1 MSDLQCPARIILARH
16 GEAAPLE
23 GGGPRLLTD
32 QGVAQSRRL
41 ADAAVAERVAL
52 LWSST
57 MQRARQ
63 TSAIVA
69 EQLRLTVTHDD
80 RLRELMVDEHLPL
93 PPPPQEDSGD
103 VHAAWL
109 AGDLDGRMFGESG
122 HEVVG
127 RLRSVVEEVADR
139 CRGETALLI
148 SHGGII
154 ELGLTHLSRNL
165 TASFVDAHPLNPAES
180 VVLEVDS
187 SGWICTHWAGRP
199 MPH

>member
-16 GEAAPLE
+16 GEAAPPE
-23 GGGPRLLTD
+23 GGGARLLTD

-69 EQLRLTVTHDD
+69 EQLRLPVTHDD

-109 AGDLDGRMFGESG
+109 AGDLD
-122 HEVVG
+122 
-127 RLRSVVEEVADR
+127 EEVADR

-187 SGWICTHWAGRP
+187 SGWICTHWAGKP